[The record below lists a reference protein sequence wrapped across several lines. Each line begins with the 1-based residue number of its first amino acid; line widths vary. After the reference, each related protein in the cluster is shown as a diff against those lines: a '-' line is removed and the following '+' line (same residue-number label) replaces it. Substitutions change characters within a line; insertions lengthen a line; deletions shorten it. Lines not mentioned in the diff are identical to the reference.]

1 MPRSANVY
9 TDFYCDVQHHHR
21 SHTYVYFYS
30 NKAVMI
36 THWTF
41 MHSVSTVN
49 KSYFTINHVWES
61 LKFMHLSSCKVQT
74 VVKPFHLYKV
84 VIATGWVYIATGQLH
99 CAPGWMY
106 IATGQ
111 LHSAPRWMYDLMS
124 NKYITDVNKYSPPL
138 VLVTILFYAYL

>member
-1 MPRSANVY
+1 
-9 TDFYCDVQHHHR
+9 
-21 SHTYVYFYS
+21 
-30 NKAVMI
+30 MI

-74 VVKPFHLYKV
+74 VVKLFNLYTV
-84 VIATGWVYIATGQLH
+84 VIATRWVYIATGQLH
-99 CAPGWMY
+99 SAPRWMY

-124 NKYITDVNKYSPPL
+124 NKYITSLLLIKMLKAFIRVNIKSLLTNPCITL
-138 VLVTILFYAYL
+138 LQVQQQ